1 MLLKRQFE
9 NLLYLLTIVLTLKTT
24 TTQYC
29 FVNIYV
35 TSNKNVIKYRK
46 DLNDIRK
53 VVASIINTSESNNKL
68 YRKSKN
74 TY

>member
-29 FVNIYV
+29 FVHIYV